1 MMERIRLGLAVVAA
15 TTLLLA
21 VSASADA
28 ANPRGRRAAL
38 NGLENASFQTGGS
51 GGVDR
56 LTEQISL
63 LKEGGSDVPG
73 VQPPAGEPEP

>member
-1 MMERIRLGLAVVAA
+1 MMERMKLGLAVVAA
-15 TTLLLA
+15 TTLLLV

-28 ANPRGRRAAL
+28 ADPRGRRAAL
-38 NGLENASFQTGGS
+38 NGLESASFQTGGS
-51 GGVDR
+51 GGEDR

-63 LKEGGSDVPG
+63 VKEGGSDVPG